1 MKALQDRTPF
11 KVRSPNQFSL
21 LSHRPIQLPLM
32 RKKLMPTII
41 RLAKLMSV
49 AAPEKKVHFAL
60 NNQEELEVQIRAFR
74 YLVNENHF
82 PLIGYEEDDEF
93 MDETIDQWMDEWID
107 QTYHPL
113 LNQIPVH
120 PMAIANH
127 DIQPTDYGD
136 LVALIYWLATI
147 NPSPPNLVCGQA
159 PNLIWDRESKDEFR
173 FMPILIYLEG
183 MNLQPPL
190 TYLPG
195 LIRSV
200 LHQTDT
206 FFLDACPLCGGFSGP
221 DFAWT
226 VENFIWFRDDWQKA
240 KPIHSGN
247 QELIRWSHRSPERLA
262 EISQILRKAHSIYQ
276 SPKGTIKTASSR

>member
-1 MKALQDRTPF
+1 MVDNVAPMFFIFMTFATLEYLF
-11 KVRSPNQFSL
+11 ILYAVYIHFLFFGL
-21 LSHRPIQLPLM
+21 LKWLFVCYFDPG
-32 RKKLMPTII
+32 
-41 RLAKLMSV
+41 SV
-49 AAPEKKVHFAL
+49 EH
-60 NNQEELEVQIRAFR
+60 
-74 YLVNENHF
+74 HF
-82 PLIGYEEDDEF
+82 PLFGVEEDDEF
-93 MDETIDQWMDEWID
+93 MDETIDQWMGEWID

-113 LNQIPVH
+113 LDQISVY

-190 TYLPG
+190 NYLPG

-240 KPIHSGN
+240 KPIYEGN
-247 QELIRWSHRSPERLA
+247 QELIKWSNNTERLVK
-262 EISQILRKAHSIYQ
+262 ISQILRKAHLQ
-276 SPKGTIKTASSR
+276 R